1 MACHPWSDGSLLPLW
16 CPLLAAAWG
25 WARFG
30 GTVLLSS
37 KLARGTAAASYRSPR
52 LEVLLS
58 PMGAHLLGEL
68 LGGRFDKLV
77 VPMSGE
83 SRKPDGD

>member
-1 MACHPWSDGSLLPLW
+1 MTSSLDGLSSVE
-16 CPLLAAAWG
+16 CPQLAAAWVG
-25 WARFG
+25 EG
-30 GTVLLSS
+30 GGNGVDLLSS

-77 VPMSGE
+77 IPMRGE
-83 SRKPDGD
+83 RGKPDGD